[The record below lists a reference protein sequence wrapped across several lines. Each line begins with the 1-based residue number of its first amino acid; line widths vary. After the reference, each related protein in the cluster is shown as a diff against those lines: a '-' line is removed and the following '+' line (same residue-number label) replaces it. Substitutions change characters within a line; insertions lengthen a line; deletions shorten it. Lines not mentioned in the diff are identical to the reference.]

1 MNDVARQPL
10 PPWLKVS
17 VPSGEKVSRIRKT
30 CSERGLNTVCASA
43 RCPNLGEC
51 WGAGTATFMILGG
64 HCTRGCRFCSVPSA
78 ARPPA
83 PNAAEPE
90 LLAQT
95 VAELGLRYVV
105 LTTVC
110 RDDIADQ
117 GAGHIA
123 ACIRAVKSRTPDI
136 RVEILLQD
144 FAAEQTALCTV
155 LAADPDVIGHNL
167 ETVERLTPA
176 VRDGRCGYR
185 LSLRTLA
192 ALNELTAKASLK
204 SSLMLGLGETDE
216 EVLAT
221 LRDLRSAGV
230 NLVTIGQYLRPTG
243 TGRNLPVKRYV
254 PPEEFSVWAGRA
266 KELGFKHASCGP
278 FVRSSYHAAEAF
290 TAGLLGDR
298 SRID

>member
-1 MNDVARQPL
+1 MIDVARKSL

-17 VPSGEKVSRIRKT
+17 VASGETVSRIRKT
-30 CSERGLNTVCASA
+30 CAERGLHTVCASA

-51 WGAGTATFMILGG
+51 WSAGTATFLILGG

-83 PNAAEPE
+83 PQPTEPE
-90 LLAQT
+90 QLSKT

-110 RDDIADQ
+110 RDDLPDQ

-123 ACIRAVKSRTPDI
+123 ACIKAVKDLVPEI

-144 FAAEQTALCTV
+144 FAAEAAALRTV
-155 LAADPDVIGHNL
+155 LAAKPDVIGHNL

-176 VRDGRCGYR
+176 VRDARCSYR
-185 LSLRTLA
+185 LSLQTLS
-192 ALNELTAKASLK
+192 ALRQRSSETPLK
-204 SSLMLGLGETDE
+204 SSLMLGLGETDT
-216 EVLAT
+216 EVLAA

-230 NLVTIGQYLRPTG
+230 DLVTIGQYLRPTSA
-243 TGRNLPVKRYV
+243 GRHLPVARYV
-254 PPEEFSVWAGRA
+254 TPEEFAVWAARA
-266 KELGFKHASCGP
+266 KELGFKHVSCGP

-290 TAGLLGDR
+290 MGSGLD
-298 SRID
+298 I

>member
-1 MNDVARQPL
+1 MNEAARKPL
-10 PPWLKVS
+10 PSWLKVS
-17 VPSGEKVSRIRKT
+17 VPSGEKVARIRKT
-30 CSERGLNTVCASA
+30 CAERGLHTVCASA

-78 ARPPA
+78 ARPEA
-83 PNAAEPE
+83 PKPSEPE

-110 RDDIADQ
+110 RDDLPDQ

-123 ACIRAVKSRTPDI
+123 ACIQAVKERVPEI

-144 FAAEQTALCTV
+144 FTGQEAALRKVVASV
-155 LAADPDVIGHNL
+155 PDVVGHNI
-167 ETVERLTPA
+167 ETVERLTPS
-176 VRDGRCGYR
+176 VRDGRCSYR
-185 LSLRTLA
+185 LSLQTLS
-192 ALNELTAKASLK
+192 ALRKLAPKTPLK
-204 SSLMLGLGETDE
+204 SSLMLGLGEADE
-216 EVLAT
+216 EILAA
-221 LRDLRSAGV
+221 LRDLRGV
-230 NLVTIGQYLRPTG
+230 DVDLVTIGQYLRPTG
-243 TGRNLPVKRYV
+243 MGRNLPVERYV
-254 PPEEFSVWAGRA
+254 APGEFARWAERA

-290 TAGLLGDR
+290 TASLLSG
-298 SRID
+298 RIS

>member
-1 MNDVARQPL
+1 MNDAARKPL

-17 VPSGEKVSRIRKT
+17 VPSGEKVSRIRRT
-30 CSERGLNTVCASA
+30 CAERGLHTVCASA

-64 HCTRGCRFCSVPSA
+64 QCTRGCRFCSVPSA

-83 PNAAEPE
+83 PAPAEPG

-110 RDDIADQ
+110 RDDLPDQ

-123 ACIRAVKSRTPDI
+123 ACIAAVKDLAPEI

-144 FAAEQTALCTV
+144 FAAEPAPLRTV
-155 LAADPDVIGHNL
+155 LAASPDVIGHNL

-185 LSLRTLA
+185 LSLQALA
-192 ALNELTAKASLK
+192 ALRALAPKTPLK
-204 SSLMLGLGETDE
+204 SSLMLGLGETDD
-216 EVLAT
+216 EVLAA

-230 NLVTIGQYLRPTG
+230 ELVTIGQYLRPTAAS
-243 TGRNLPVKRYV
+243 RHVPVVRYV
-254 PPEEFSVWAGRA
+254 TPEEFAAWAGRA
-266 KELGFKHASCGP
+266 KDMGFTHAACGP

-290 TAGLLGDR
+290 TAGLLGV
-298 SRID
+298 RIH